1 MDLEFAFNLIK
12 VEGMWC
18 LLYMLVTLCVGD
30 LGVIG
35 VQPDFSLGNDI
46 GRNKLNFGYGVNFKY
61 NGEIHNNLDRVW
73 VVQRFNLPKGLT
85 SYFTGMKFGLNC
97 EYSNL
102 RPQYNDKAEAIDS
115 LSRISFIKDV
125 CRQTRPMLA
134 QLEKVAYF
142 YQKTIE
148 RLVNGDIPNALHK
161 LPVVEEIRYKR
172 SKQVNDNLNKPE
184 IPEHLQAG
192 GFDIHVSNV
201 YTNTS
206 LSKHVRRKRGLLG
219 MAIPIVGKLAT
230 IAIEALGSHLQKKR
244 RRAMA
249 KALERMESK
258 QFLNKN
264 QLYKLNHDFLMFGD
278 YDIQTTDGMIKLL
291 GNLNNRTQ
299 YLENII
305 TGKDPTTA
313 RNFLK
318 NNLRGTEIFSHQVQM
333 YMQAM
338 RERYLR
344 VPENLISE
352 LRLLLRSIAI
362 LSGGYLPPQ
371 LFSPTD
377 IVRISQAALSMIKNK
392 HPDYV
397 LAIPQASS
405 YYDMRLVTFGID
417 ENDRLVVSFPIFVKD
432 FSRKSMTLYQIETV
446 PVPILDTNEEANS
459 YSQAVINKPYIAT
472 NNDYYIQLEIEE
484 LFMCKQIKH
493 IYFCEELFL
502 VKHKTKHSCESAL
515 FYNLE
520 SAFVKQNCQF
530 KYFYNTTVIP
540 SVLDG
545 GSEIVLANM
554 LNEKRLI
561 CTYDQGLAK
570 PLPASPYVLVD
581 RRLLCHCHIQSG
593 LTYVL
598 KNIGSCNST
607 DQPVLYYTVNL
618 AFLNYFSNFLNGSDD
633 IPSNSMEEET
643 VLPIAMEDFSKDPD
657 FPVYCQDSSMF
668 PTFLDQLV
676 HVHYQKKLFL
686 QTSKKHSKEFPF
698 EGRAGMNE
706 VQVSVTPEKVPSG
719 NSFSF
724 MFTVAFHLYVFLGTT
739 ISMIMLLP
747 QVYMLL
753 KQKKLRGLVGAI
765 TMFKQ
770 ATRAS
775 ATPTGLPPTRVIC
788 HDPWIS
794 LVLTCLTIAGILAYI
809 YKHGRQLSLIYGHL

>member
-1 MDLEFAFNLIK
+1 
-12 VEGMWC
+12 
-18 LLYMLVTLCVGD
+18 MLVTLCVGD

-35 VQPDFSLGNDI
+35 VQPDFALGNDI

-102 RPQYNDKAEAIDS
+102 RPQYTDKAGAIDS
-115 LSRISFIKDV
+115 LSRINFNKDV

-134 QLEKVAYF
+134 QLEKGAYF

-172 SKQVNDNLNKPE
+172 SKQVSDNLNKQE
-184 IPEHLQAG
+184 LPEHMQAG
-192 GFDIHVSNV
+192 MSDIQHVSNV

-219 MAIPIVGKLAT
+219 LAVPIIGKLAT

-244 RRAMA
+244 RRAVA
-249 KALERMESK
+249 KALERLESK

-264 QLYKLNHDFLMFGD
+264 QLYKLDHDFLMFGD
-278 YDIQTTDGMIKLL
+278 YEIQTTDGMIRLL

-299 YLENII
+299 YLEKII

-362 LSGGYLPPQ
+362 LSRGYLPPQ

-397 LAIPQASS
+397 LAIPQVSS

-417 ENDRLVVSFPIFVKD
+417 ENDRLVVCFPIFVKD

-502 VKHKTKHSCESAL
+502 VKYKTKHSCESAL

-520 SAFVKQNCQF
+520 SAFVRQNCQF

-540 SVLDG
+540 SVLAG

-598 KNIGSCNST
+598 KTIGSCNST

-618 AFLNYFSNFLNGSDD
+618 AFLNYFSTFLNGSDN
-633 IPSNSMEEET
+633 IPSNPVEDET

-676 HVHYQKKLFL
+676 HVHY
-686 QTSKKHSKEFPF
+686 
-698 EGRAGMNE
+698 
-706 VQVSVTPEKVPSG
+706 
-719 NSFSF
+719 
-724 MFTVAFHLYVFLGTT
+724 
-739 ISMIMLLP
+739 
-747 QVYMLL
+747 
-753 KQKKLRGLVGAI
+753 
-765 TMFKQ
+765 
-770 ATRAS
+770 
-775 ATPTGLPPTRVIC
+775 
-788 HDPWIS
+788 
-794 LVLTCLTIAGILAYI
+794 
-809 YKHGRQLSLIYGHL
+809 

>member
-1 MDLEFAFNLIK
+1 MALIVSIVTSDHNILIK
-12 VEGMWC
+12 LGQLTALVELISLEMCAGK
-18 LLYMLVTLCVGD
+18 LELCW
-30 LGVIG
+30 
-35 VQPDFSLGNDI
+35 
-46 GRNKLNFGYGVNFKY
+46 
-61 NGEIHNNLDRVW
+61 HNW
-73 VVQRFNLPKGLT
+73 KKGH
-85 SYFTGMKFGLNC
+85 
-97 EYSNL
+97 
-102 RPQYNDKAEAIDS
+102 
-115 LSRISFIKDV
+115 ISIK
-125 CRQTRPMLA
+125 R
-134 QLEKVAYF
+134 
-142 YQKTIE
+142 
-148 RLVNGDIPNALHK
+148 
-161 LPVVEEIRYKR
+161 
-172 SKQVNDNLNKPE
+172 QVNDNQNKQE
-184 IPEHLQAG
+184 KPEHLQAG
-192 GFDIHVSNV
+192 GSDIQHVSNV

-206 LSKHVRRKRGLLG
+206 LSKHVRKKRGFLG
-219 MAIPIVGKLAT
+219 LAVPIIGKLAT
-230 IAIEALGSHLQKKR
+230 KAIEALGSHLQKKR

-249 KALERMESK
+249 KALERLESK
-258 QFLNKN
+258 QFLSKN
-264 QLYKLNHDFLMFGD
+264 QLYKLDHDFLMFGD
-278 YDIQTTDGMIKLL
+278 YEILTTDGMIRLL

-299 YLENII
+299 YLEKII
-305 TGKDPTTA
+305 IGKDPTTA

-318 NNLRGTEIFSHQVQM
+318 NNLRGTEIFSHRVQM

-362 LSGGYLPPQ
+362 LSRGYLPLQ

-405 YYDMRLVTFGID
+405 YYDMRLITFGID
-417 ENDRLVVSFPIFVKD
+417 ENDRLVVCFPIFVKD

-520 SAFVKQNCQF
+520 SAFVEQNCQF

-561 CTYDQGLAK
+561 CTYDQGLAN

-581 RRLLCHCHIQSG
+581 RRLLCHCHIQSV

-598 KNIGSCNST
+598 KTIGSCNST

-618 AFLNYFSNFLNGSDD
+618 AFLNYLSNFLNGSDS
-633 IPSNSMEEET
+633 IPSNPMEDET

-686 QTSKKHSKEFPF
+686 QTSLLEILFLSCLLWL
-698 EGRAGMNE
+698 
-706 VQVSVTPEKVPSG
+706 
-719 NSFSF
+719 
-724 MFTVAFHLYVFLGTT
+724 FT
-739 ISMIMLLP
+739 
-747 QVYMLL
+747 YMY
-753 KQKKLRGLVGAI
+753 
-765 TMFKQ
+765 
-770 ATRAS
+770 S
-775 ATPTGLPPTRVIC
+775 
-788 HDPWIS
+788 
-794 LVLTCLTIAGILAYI
+794 
-809 YKHGRQLSLIYGHL
+809 